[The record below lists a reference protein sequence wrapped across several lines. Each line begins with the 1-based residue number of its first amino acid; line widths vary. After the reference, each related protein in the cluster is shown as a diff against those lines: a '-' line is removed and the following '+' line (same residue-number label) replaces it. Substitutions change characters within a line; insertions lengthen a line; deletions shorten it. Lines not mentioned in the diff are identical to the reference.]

1 MPNAIPLPDGK
12 KVSNML
18 AVLFDGLDVKPGGTF
33 DPSPTQGAWF
43 GMFVLDAGEPAALCG
58 ADAALSA
65 SLGAALSMLPVAA
78 AQEAA
83 KSKNLTD
90 VMVGNIREIMNICSR
105 LLMETNTPHLKLE
118 EVYPRTAL
126 PAHAAGLLA
135 APKSR
140 IQFLVSVPKYGGGV
154 MTFMTI

>member
-33 DPSPTQGAWF
+33 DSSLTQGAWF

-58 ADAALSA
+58 ADATLSA
-65 SLGAALSMLPVAA
+65 SFGAALSMLPVSA

-83 KSKNLTD
+83 KTKNLTD
-90 VMVGNIREIMNICSR
+90 VMVGNIREVMNICSR
-105 LLMETNTPHLKLE
+105 LLMDNNTPHLKLE
-118 EVYPRTAL
+118 ELYPRKSL

-135 APKSR
+135 APKTR
-140 IQFLVSVPKYGGGV
+140 IQFQVSVPKYGGGV
-154 MTFMTI
+154 MTFMTL